1 MANKGISTR
10 SRGHA
15 PCDSGR
21 ESLRTSQFAPGPRL
35 RAASVGAIEQ
45 EPLINSSAQVHTL
58 GQGLLRGGLRSVA
71 DPGRHHIPGD
81 ERREETKSP
90 VQHYLHRG
98 VQKFDHKHR
107 AGPLRAG
114 RGQSGRRRRL
124 PEEDQVYVFDVTE
137 FGECV
142 PCGAGGACDVGEC
155 VPDARRR
162 GLRFGMSTSGCC
174 RGT

>member
-1 MANKGISTR
+1 MANRDIEALAR
-10 SRGHA
+10 SRA
-15 PCDSGR
+15 TLKCRDSPS
-21 ESLRTSQFAPGPRL
+21 EPLSSRL
-35 RAASVGAIEQ
+35 ALGLARHRSDREQ